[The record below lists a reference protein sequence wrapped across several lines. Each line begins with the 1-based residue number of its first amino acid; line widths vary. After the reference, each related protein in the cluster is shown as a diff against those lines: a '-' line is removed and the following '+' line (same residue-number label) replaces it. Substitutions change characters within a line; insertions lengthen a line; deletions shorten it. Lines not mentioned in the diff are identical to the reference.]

1 VTLSRGH
8 RVPIDRCLPSIYTI
22 IVKASERRTVNG
34 QCEVRGNEQRIREST
49 LNLQHAL
56 TLLSVQQTG
65 ERRCSSMWVVP
76 PISFH
81 LVDRVTPPCQASP

>member
-1 VTLSRGH
+1 MTLSRGH
-8 RVPIDRCLPSIYTI
+8 RVPIDRCLPSIFTI

-34 QCEVRGNEQRIREST
+34 QCEVRGNEQRILEST

-65 ERRCSSMWVVP
+65 LEEVQLNVGSAANQLPSSG
-76 PISFH
+76 
-81 LVDRVTPPCQASP
+81 